1 MYTVTQDERVRFMCE
16 RRLESEKTH
25 IAYEEDVLKAKE
37 LAAMAVQKATTEEQK
52 LVAAE
57 QKTAITEQKL
67 AAAEQKAATTEQ
79 KLAYLLSVDP
89 TLQAKLDALQL
100 E

>member
-1 MYTVTQDERVRFMCE
+1 MSETNETIMSLAKTMYTVPQDERARFMCE
-16 RRLESEKTH
+16 RRLESEKTR

-37 LAAMAVQKATTEEQK
+37 FAAMAV
-52 LVAAE
+52 
-57 QKTAITEQKL
+57 
-67 AAAEQKAATTEQ
+67 Q
-79 KLAYLLSVDP
+79 KLAYLLSTDP